1 MSIKMLKTA
10 LILALVLAVLVNTEA
25 KRKRKSASD
34 KAMILRQKET
44 NAVDFIRLAVMR
56 LIYGIATRIGLG
68 EQISEA
74 LNGAF
79 VPPGVDD
86 DYSDYNGFGG
96 LLDREDDDDY
106 DY

>member
-1 MSIKMLKTA
+1 MLQLTVRYN
-10 LILALVLAVLVNTEA
+10 LI
-25 KRKRKSASD
+25 
-34 KAMILRQKET
+34 I
-44 NAVDFIRLAVMR
+44 VDRLAVMR
-56 LIYGIATRIGLG
+56 LVYGIATRIGFG

-86 DYSDYNGFGG
+86 YEDFGG
-96 LLDREDDDDY
+96 ADGFFDRDDDY

>member
-1 MSIKMLKTA
+1 MRWFRQLM
-10 LILALVLAVLVNTEA
+10 ILLVVLVILLNCCDG
-25 KRKRKSASD
+25 RKRKKNS
-34 KAMILRQKET
+34 KQMILRQKET
-44 NAVDFIRLAVMR
+44 NPVNFIRLAVMR

-68 EQISEA
+68 DQISEA

-86 DYSDYNGFGG
+86 YDYGEGFGLG
-96 LLDREDDDDY
+96 DQDDY

>member
-1 MSIKMLKTA
+1 
-10 LILALVLAVLVNTEA
+10 
-25 KRKRKSASD
+25 
-34 KAMILRQKET
+34 
-44 NAVDFIRLAVMR
+44 MR
-56 LIYGIATRIGLG
+56 LIYGIATRIGFG

-86 DYSDYNGFGG
+86 YSDYADDGLD
-96 LLDREDDDDY
+96 LLDRDDDY

>member
-1 MSIKMLKTA
+1 
-10 LILALVLAVLVNTEA
+10 
-25 KRKRKSASD
+25 
-34 KAMILRQKET
+34 
-44 NAVDFIRLAVMR
+44 MR
-56 LIYGIATRIGLG
+56 LVYGVASRLGFG

-86 DYSDYNGFGG
+86 YDYGGDDVGFF
-96 LLDREDDDDY
+96 DRDDDY

>member
-1 MSIKMLKTA
+1 MRAVFKVVLVC
-10 LILALVLAVLVNTEA
+10 LFVVLVLSCCEGKKKKGKKNS
-25 KRKRKSASD
+25 KQ
-34 KAMILRQKET
+34 MILRQKET
-44 NAVDFIRLAVMR
+44 NPINFIRLAVMR
-56 LIYGIATRIGLG
+56 LVYGIATRIGFG

-86 DYSDYNGFGG
+86 YEDFGG
-96 LLDREDDDDY
+96 ADGFFDRDDDY